1 MGPQC
6 ATCVFNMALSD
17 NPFIGLPLATLTQMQ
32 TDWLQ
37 CLSDLAK
44 AGQTYT
50 MGGRTMTRANLPE
63 IRTTLSELR
72 IAISNASGGGAGKQ
86 SANAIIDTQSRFS
99 G

>member
-1 MGPQC
+1 
-6 ATCVFNMALSD
+6 MALSD

-32 TDWLQ
+32 ADWLQ

-44 AGQTYT
+44 AGQSYT
-50 MGGRTMTRANLPE
+50 FPGRSMTRANLPE
-63 IRTTLSELR
+63 VRNTLMELR
-72 IAISNASGGGAGKQ
+72 IALNVAVSGGAGKQ